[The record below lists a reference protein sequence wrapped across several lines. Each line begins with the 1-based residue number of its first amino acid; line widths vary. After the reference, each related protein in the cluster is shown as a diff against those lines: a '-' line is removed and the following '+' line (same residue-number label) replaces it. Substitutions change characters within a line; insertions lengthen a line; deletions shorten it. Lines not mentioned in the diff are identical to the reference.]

1 MDFLI
6 INGKVL
12 KKEEANLTSFFWDNP
27 QILSQGIWF
36 GYGGIPLFTEN
47 IKLLIQ
53 QLNALQF
60 EIPDFI
66 KDQRELFRIIK
77 RMLNKNK
84 FYRSGIIKI
93 QLILNASQ
101 INYIITSGA
110 FSEFEFPMSTEGM
123 LINYSSI
130 RKNVTNQL
138 TKHAFYNNID
148 WNIIQ
153 AQLYKSDFKNSI
165 ILNESGMICEGIAS
179 NIFMIKDEILI
190 TPAFDSGCF
199 EDSLRNPIL
208 EVSAKLGLK
217 ILEQAKIERKHIIEM
232 NEMFFASEEKGITW
246 ILGIDNKRFIHQQC
260 DEIHLELNSYLKG
273 KVT

>member
-12 KKEEANLTSFFWDNP
+12 KKEEANLTSFFWDDP
-27 QILSQGIWF
+27 QILSQQIWF
-36 GYGGIPLFTEN
+36 GYGGIPLFAEN

-53 QLNALQF
+53 QLNALQYKT
-60 EIPDFI
+60 PDFL
-66 KDQRELFRIIK
+66 KEQRELFRIIK

-101 INYIITSGA
+101 TNYIITSSTS
-110 FSEFEFPMSTEGM
+110 SEFEFPMSTEGM
-123 LINYSSI
+123 LVNYSGN
-130 RKNVTNQL
+130 RKNATNQL
-138 TKHAFYNNID
+138 NKYAFYNKTD
-148 WNIIQ
+148 WTIIQ
-153 AQLYKSDFKNSI
+153 SKLYNSGFQNSI

-179 NIFMIKDEILI
+179 NIFMIKDGILI
-190 TPAFDSGCF
+190 TPAFESGCF

-217 ILEQAKIERKHIIEM
+217 ILEQANIERKHIIEM
-232 NEMFFASEEKGITW
+232 NEAFFASEEKGINW

-260 DEIHLELNSYLKG
+260 DEIHLELNSYLKR